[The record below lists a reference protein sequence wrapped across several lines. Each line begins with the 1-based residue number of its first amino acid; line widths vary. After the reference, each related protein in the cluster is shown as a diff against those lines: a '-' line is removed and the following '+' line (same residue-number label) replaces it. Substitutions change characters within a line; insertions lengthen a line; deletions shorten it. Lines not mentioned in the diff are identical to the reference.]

1 MNNFISRPIHER
13 LALISQTAAK
23 LDMAPAAIEKD
34 FWVCWMLQR
43 LFESPLRDSIIFKGG
58 TSLSKVYGFIKRFS
72 EDIDLILN
80 WNDFCIETEWNP
92 GERYGKKGREQMMR
106 ALDEWNTQQ
115 IAQAI
120 LPVVREC
127 CGKICSADITNES
140 PEVIVITYPKN
151 YECSYIRPQI
161 LLEIGPKAAWNPHE
175 EHVVRPYMAELYPRL
190 FNNAEAKVTV
200 TTAER
205 AFWEKITI
213 IHSQVNRPTCLPPRY
228 ARHYY
233 DTVMMARNEALKKRA
248 FADVRLLYQVSS
260 FKYYFYRA
268 GWADYPNA
276 VPGTMHLLPSASIL
290 KDLEAD
296 YNKMR
301 NEMLPADAPSLACI
315 LEELLRLEKEINE
328 LLPLNLDITNYPSMT
343 ISV

>member
-1 MNNFISRPIHER
+1 MNTFISRSVRER
-13 LALISQTAAK
+13 LELISQTAAK
-23 LDMAPAAIEKD
+23 MDMAPAAIEKD

-43 LFESPLRDSIIFKGG
+43 LFQSPLRDSIIFKGG

-80 WNDFCIETEWNP
+80 WNDFCKETEWNP
-92 GERYGKKGREQMMR
+92 GERYGKSRREKMMK

-120 LPVVREC
+120 LPVVQEC
-127 CGKICSADITNES
+127 CGSICSAEILKES
-140 PEVIVITYPKN
+140 PEAIVISYPKN
-151 YECSYIRPQI
+151 FDCSYIRPQI
-161 LLEIGPKAAWNPHE
+161 LLEIGPKAAWNPHAE
-175 EHVVRPYMAELYPRL
+175 CVVRPYMAELYPKL
-190 FNNAEAKVTV
+190 FKNAEAKVTV

-213 IHSQVNRPTCLPPRY
+213 LHSQANRPSSLPPRY

-233 DTVMMARNEALKKRA
+233 DTIMMARNAKLKGSA
-248 FADVRLLYQVSS
+248 FSDVRLLYQVSS

-276 VPGTMHLLPSASIL
+276 IPGKMHLIPSTNIL

-301 NEMLPADAPSLACI
+301 REMLPRDAPTLDVI
-315 LEELLRLEKEINE
+315 LGELHQLENEINE
-328 LLPLNLDITNYPSMT
+328 LSPLNLDVTNYPSMER
-343 ISV
+343 

>member
-1 MNNFISRPIHER
+1 MDNFIKRSLNER
-13 LALISQTAAK
+13 LEIINQTAAK

-43 LFESPLRDSIIFKGG
+43 LFQSTLKESIIFKGG
-58 TSLSKVYGFIKRFS
+58 TSLSKVYGYIKRFS

-80 WNDFCIETEWNP
+80 WDEFSTSTEWNP
-92 GERYGKKGREQMMR
+92 STRYGKAGREKMMK
-106 ALDEWNTQQ
+106 ALDEWNARQV
-115 IAQAI
+115 AEAV
-120 LPVVREC
+120 LPVVQEC
-127 CGKICSADITNES
+127 CGDICSAALSQEA

-151 YECSYIRPQI
+151 YPGSYIRPEI
-161 LLEIGPKAAWNPHE
+161 LLEIGPKAAWNPHA
-175 EHVVRPYMAELYPRL
+175 EHTVRPYMAEQYPGL
-190 FNNAEAKVTV
+190 FKNAEAKVTV

-213 IHSQVNRPTCLPPRY
+213 LHAQVNRNSSLPSRY

-233 DTVMMARNEALKKRA
+233 DTIMMARNADLKKSA

-276 VPGTMHLLPSASIL
+276 VPGTMHLIPSGHIL
-290 KDLEAD
+290 KELEAD
-296 YNKMR
+296 YQNMQR
-301 NEMLPADAPSLACI
+301 EMLPADAPSFAVIMAELAV
-315 LEELLRLEKEINE
+315 LEQEINQ
-328 LLPLNLDITNYPSMT
+328 LTPLPLDITNYPTMEL
-343 ISV
+343 